1 MIKMNCE
8 WMRNWY
14 KKTLV
19 GMFLWNPKPFIPQWK
34 NKDFLV
40 VYIAGSWRVINEP
53 KQSGFG
59 LKPHVLLLGSGE

>member
-1 MIKMNCE
+1 MSEWEIDIKRLWLVCFCE
-8 WMRNWY
+8 TQNHLSH
-14 KKTLV
+14 KVK
-19 GMFLWNPKPFIPQWK
+19 IQ
-34 NKDFLV
+34 DFLV